1 MPAILIHGVPD
12 THRVWA
18 GVRRHLTRTDVEAW
32 DLPGFG
38 APRPLGFGSTKEE
51 YADWLIGR
59 LEQVG
64 EPVDLVG
71 HDWGCILTARAACL
85 RPDLVRTWAG
95 GNGPISARYPWHPL
109 ARIWQDPVEGDRFM
123 AELTP
128 EGFAADLISGF
139 EVPGGPAREMARHVD
154 APMRDS
160 VLKLYRSA
168 VRMGAEWEPD
178 LAKLTAPALVIWGS
192 RDPACPVE
200 FADELGRAIGAEHVI
215 KLVDCNHWPLLQQ
228 PERVA
233 AALEEHWRRHSP
245 SPGGDH
251 DRPAGS

>member
-38 APRPLGFGSTKEE
+38 APRPAGFGSTKEE
-51 YADWLIGR
+51 YAAWLIDR

-71 HDWGCILTARAACL
+71 HDWGCILTARVASL

-95 GNGPISARYPWHPL
+95 GNGPISARYAWHPL
-109 ARIWQDPVEGDRFM
+109 ARTWQDPAEGDRFM
-123 AELTP
+123 AGLDP
-128 EGFAADLISGF
+128 DRFADDVATGF
-139 EVPGGPAREMARHVD
+139 EVPADLAREMTRHVD
-154 APMRDS
+154 EPMKDS
-160 VLKLYRSA
+160 ILRLYRSA
-168 VRMGAEWEPD
+168 LTMGAEWEPE
-178 LAKLTAPALVIWGS
+178 LAKVSAPCLVIWGS

-200 FADELGRAIGAEHVI
+200 FADELGRAVRAERVV
-215 KLVDCNHWPLLQQ
+215 KLDCNHWPPLQR
-228 PERVA
+228 PEQVA
-233 AALEEHWRRHSP
+233 AALEEHWRSHP
-245 SPGGDH
+245 APEGGD
-251 DRPAGS
+251 RGRSAGS